1 MTQPRDTA
9 DVINT
14 RGTAATRDVQT
25 IPTDVTPGRLL
36 AVGAFGLDSELG
48 TAATLDVQT
57 TPTDTTAGA
66 LLNNETTSIGGQV
79 NYTGANFQPDIV
91 NGIGVAKR
99 LRQLSGAGI
108 PTGGTVAGNLL
119 LEFTADTLGTG
130 ITTNALNAAHTYMN
144 TMGITIDN
152 GRVGDFARIS

>member
-14 RGTAATRDVQT
+14 R
-25 IPTDVTPGRLL
+25 
-36 AVGAFGLDSELG
+36 G

-79 NYTGANFQPDIV
+79 NYTGGNYQPTALNGGINVPQLIRYNGGPTVIEGAAFSGSLLSYVFGTTAGALSAIGTGAGTWINVGNANFNTNDFFLAV
-91 NGIGVAKR
+91 RVA
-99 LRQLSGAGI
+99 
-108 PTGGTVAGNLL
+108 
-119 LEFTADTLGTG
+119 
-130 ITTNALNAAHTYMN
+130 
-144 TMGITIDN
+144 
-152 GRVGDFARIS
+152 